1 MRIVVSA
8 TEKDIN
14 GPVDVRFG
22 RCPYFLVIEAEG
34 KSIKSHRAVE
44 NRSAN
49 QMGAA
54 GMTSAQEVAEMKP
67 DAIITVNIG
76 PRAFVVF
83 KQLGIDVYQAGGTVK
98 EAVEALLQGKLK
110 KVEGSTGPGHMGMP
124 GFGQGRRMQ

>member
-1 MRIVVSA
+1 MKIVVSA

-14 GPVDVRFG
+14 GPVDMRFG

-34 KSIKSHRAVE
+34 KDIKGHKAVE

-54 GMTSAQEVAEMKP
+54 GMTAAQEVAEMKP

-76 PRAFVVF
+76 PRAFIVF
-83 KQLGIDVYQAGGTVK
+83 KQLGIDVYQASGTIK
-98 EAVEALLQGKLK
+98 EAVEAFLQGKLNK
-110 KVEGSTGPGHMGMP
+110 IESSTGPGHMGMP
-124 GFGQGRRMQ
+124 GVGRDKGIQ

>member
-14 GPVDVRFG
+14 GPVDMRFG

-34 KSIKSHRAVE
+34 KSIKSHKAVE

-83 KQLGIDVYQAGGTVK
+83 KQLGIDVYQATGTIK
-98 EAVEALLQGKLK
+98 EAVDALLQGKLK
-110 KVEGSTGPGHMGMP
+110 KVENSTGPGHMGMP
-124 GFGQGRRMQ
+124 GFGQGRGM